1 MDDSVA
7 RLHRAL
13 AGAIRQARGGDFD
26 QPVTVS
32 EIYQVFMPYRTA
44 RSLVGFEMNA
54 DYEYALL
61 RLLSGEGDF
70 AHIEP
75 AEVRELLRG
84 ELESANPNV
93 SAFRAYANCDVW
105 IAAPGQSVAE
115 LVAEHERDMP
125 EQSDDNGVLAE
136 ELPVVLPPE
145 PPKTSRAESAQA
157 ARPAAPAATP
167 GIRQCPSCNAKLPAG
182 RATNYCPFCGHDLSR
197 RPCPACGEALDP
209 AWRFCANCGQKAEKR
224 APEAT

>member
-13 AGAIRQARGGDFD
+13 AGAIRQARGEDFD

-61 RLLSGEGDF
+61 RLLAGEGDF

-93 SAFRAYANCDVW
+93 SAFREYANCDVW
-105 IAAPGQSVAE
+105 IAAPGQSVSEWAAQRERDVPPQPDDQAE
-115 LVAEHERDMP
+115 VAEE
-125 EQSDDNGVLAE
+125 A
-136 ELPVVLPPE
+136 PVVLPPE
-145 PPKTSRAESAQA
+145 PAKADRSGSAQPSRAA
-157 ARPAAPAATP
+157 APPAAPR
-167 GIRQCPSCNAKLPAG
+167 IRTCPSCNAKLPAG

-209 AWRFCANCGQKAEKR
+209 AWRFCANCGQKAENR
-224 APEAT
+224 APEAN